1 VKKQINQLTKLRG
14 LGKVLATRFVESGL
28 DSYEK
33 IVAAGAEG
41 LAKIKGINP
50 ETAAAIIRQAAE
62 LTGDTQSKK
71 DKKEEQ
77 LKGVAASLK
86 DQIKGIAT
94 DVNKRF
100 KEDLAGKI
108 GKKVEKEIKKV
119 ILSLEKAE
127 TKLRTR
133 SKKAA
138 KGLAKA
144 EKRLTGLHEADLK
157 KVCKGLQRAR
167 QSLKKVTA

>member
-1 VKKQINQLTKLRG
+1 MIKQINQLTKLRG

-28 DSYEK
+28 DSYDK
-33 IVAAGAEG
+33 IVAAGEEE

-50 ETAAAIIRQAAE
+50 QTAAAIIRQSTELAA
-62 LTGDTQSKK
+62 DTLSKK
-71 DKKEEQ
+71 EKKEEQ
-77 LKGVAASLK
+77 LKEVAASLK

-94 DVNKRF
+94 DVNDRF

-133 SKKAA
+133 SKRSREGWPK
-138 KGLAKA
+138 
-144 EKRLTGLHEADLK
+144 
-157 KVCKGLQRAR
+157 QRR
-167 QSLKKVTA
+167 GSRDCMKQI